1 MINVKNILVPTDF
14 EHTSAHALTYGRE
27 LARLFNATIHIMHAV
42 DDVFA
47 LPGGTEGALASFPQL
62 QQQLLQLA
70 HAQIE
75 KLMTDEERKAGT
87 KAIVLTSS
95 TPAQSIVDYARDAQV
110 DLIVMGTHGRG
121 GAPAFLIGSVAER
134 VVRTAPCPVLTVRH
148 PERDF
153 VSAFAGG
160 G

>member
-14 EHTSAHALTYGRE
+14 EQTSVHALTYGRE
-27 LARLFNATIHIMHAV
+27 LARLFTATIHIVHAV

-47 LPGGTEGALASFPQL
+47 LPGGTEGTLASFPRL
-62 QQQLLQLA
+62 QQELEQSARTQLEQLL
-70 HAQIE
+70 
-75 KLMTDEERKAGT
+75 TDDDRKAGAKT
-87 KAIVLTSS
+87 VVVASS
-95 TPAQSIVDYARDAQV
+95 SPAQSIVDYARDAKI

-148 PERDF
+148 PEHEF
-153 VSAFAGG
+153 VHP
-160 G
+160 

>member
-14 EHTSAHALTYGRE
+14 EQTSAHALTYGRE
-27 LARLFNATIHIMHAV
+27 LARLFKATIHIVHAV

-47 LPGGTEGALASFPQL
+47 LPGGSEGMLASFPQL
-62 QQQLLQLA
+62 QQHLQETTRT
-70 HAQIE
+70 QIE
-75 KLMTDEERKAGT
+75 RLMTDEERKAGT
-87 KAIVLTSS
+87 KAVVLTSS
-95 TPAQSIVDYARDAQV
+95 APAQAIVDYARESQI

-121 GAPAFLIGSVAER
+121 GAPAYLIGSVAER

-153 VSAFAGG
+153 VG
-160 G
+160 

>member
-27 LARLFNATIHIMHAV
+27 LAQLFNATIHIVHVV
-42 DDVFA
+42 DDVFTLSA
-47 LPGGTEGALASFPQL
+47 GSEGTLAAFPRL
-62 QQQLLQLA
+62 QQHLQETARSEIEALL
-70 HAQIE
+70 
-75 KLMTDEERKAGT
+75 TPEERTAGA

-95 TPAQSIVDYARDAQV
+95 TPAQSIVDYAREARV

-134 VVRTAPCPVLTVRH
+134 VVRTSPCPVLTVRH

-153 VSAFAGG
+153 VS
-160 G
+160 

>member
-14 EHTSAHALTYGRE
+14 EHTSAHALTYARE
-27 LARLFNATIHIMHAV
+27 LARLFNATIHILHVV

-47 LPGGTEGALASFPQL
+47 LPGGTEGTLAAFPQL
-62 QQQLLQLA
+62 QRQLQETA
-70 HAQIE
+70 HTQVE
-75 KLMTDEERKAGT
+75 QLMTEDERKAGT
-87 KAIVLTSS
+87 RAVVVTSS
-95 TPAQSIVDYARDAQV
+95 TPAQSVVDYARDAHI

-153 VSAFAGG
+153 VMPDKS
-160 G
+160 